1 MTADDYRQILPR
13 ENSLG
18 LHHSGSA
25 DLTLGKSATYT
36 PKNLKTDLQS
46 AKSG

>member
-1 MTADDYRQILPR
+1 MTADIYRQIHPR

-18 LHHSGSA
+18 LHHRGLA

-36 PKNLKTDLQS
+36 PKNLKTRPES